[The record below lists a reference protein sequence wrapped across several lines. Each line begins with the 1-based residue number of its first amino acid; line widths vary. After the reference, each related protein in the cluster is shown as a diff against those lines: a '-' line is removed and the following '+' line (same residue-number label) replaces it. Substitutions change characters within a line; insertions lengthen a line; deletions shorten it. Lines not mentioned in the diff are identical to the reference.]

1 MCIVYQIPG
10 TRMTPILI
18 GGIFG
23 LLFGGVLFSLKIED
37 DSRFQVSTT
46 AFEKQI
52 WPMRMSFPNR
62 SRNNSRPKNIT
73 CRSNGPPFRCWNL
86 WMLPFLVIPLMKAVG
101 FSEVKSHEKTGS
113 LRRKRH
119 LGPVVVVR
127 GWWVAQIGPFGCPS
141 FKPSNSFS
149 NDNQNDWTKES
160 FGQRSRIK
168 MPKKKRSGP
177 GFFFSTFKTIHVIF
191 LPIKNRKMNLR
202 IQPPDP
208 CVGEPNETWPL
219 QEPSDPLRGS
229 TVSETTDFFRFP
241 RSIPPSDPSLLD
253 SWSWLSK
260 RNKFLRRLVVC
271 SVIWRYIP

>member
-1 MCIVYQIPG
+1 MVNIQFICRGLYVYSISNTWNPDIPPYFDWRKFWPSFWEG
-10 TRMTPILI
+10 
-18 GGIFG
+18 F
-23 LLFGGVLFSLKIED
+23 FSLKIED

-101 FSEVKSHEKTGS
+101 FSEVKSHENTGS

-168 MPKKKRSGP
+168 MPKKRSGP
-177 GFFFSTFKTIHVIF
+177 VFF
-191 LPIKNRKMNLR
+191 LD
-202 IQPPDP
+202 IQNDP
-208 CVGEPNETWPL
+208 CDFPNSGNEKPQVTSP
-219 QEPSDPLRGS
+219 
-229 TVSETTDFFRFP
+229 
-241 RSIPPSDPSLLD
+241 
-253 SWSWLSK
+253 
-260 RNKFLRRLVVC
+260 
-271 SVIWRYIP
+271 